1 MPCSQII
8 PPSPSPTESERL
20 LIRNHLIQ
28 RLISDIYKEP
38 FSDHQTLSQW
48 KHLERK

>member
-8 PPSPSPTESERL
+8 PLSPSPTESDRL
-20 LIRNHLIQ
+20 LIKNYLIQ

-38 FSDHQTLSQW
+38 FSDHQTFSQ
-48 KHLERK
+48 